1 MAESPEA
8 ESLDVGIPGSGA
20 TGFSVNA
27 SSEPILSAEQLE
39 DVVADVFRLREHW
52 IERATGFFTLGLAL
66 YKDGREYAG
75 RPLDVDESNARLEEG
90 FGAALAELKA
100 FLSREL
106 GSEVEWGHGL
116 PLPGF
121 HIFDA
126 TALRPAEPTGDAH
139 FDIQY
144 VWGRFEEPVLDVVSV
159 TVPIRVPASGTSLE
173 YWPVDYAEF
182 ERLYSD
188 ETIDSVADAERLFPM
203 HEVSY
208 VPGKPCVIRGLPL
221 HRIGTTPRVEPSD
234 YRITLQG
241 HAVRLGDR
249 WVAYW

>member
-1 MAESPEA
+1 M
-8 ESLDVGIPGSGA
+8 DVGIPGSA
-20 TGFSVNA
+20 TTGFSVEA
-27 SSEPILSAEQLE
+27 SDESILSAEQLE
-39 DVVADVFRLREHW
+39 DVVESVFRLREHW
-52 IERATGFFTLGLAL
+52 VERAQGFFTLGLAL
-66 YKDGREYAG
+66 YKDGREAEG
-75 RPLDVDESNARLEEG
+75 GPLDVDESNGKLEEN
-90 FGAALAELKA
+90 FGTALAELRA
-100 FLSREL
+100 FLAREL
-106 GSEVEWGHGL
+106 DAEVEWGQGL

-121 HIFDA
+121 HVFDA
-126 TALRPAEPTGDAH
+126 TALRPGEPTGDAH

-208 VPGKPCVIRGLPL
+208 VRGKPCVIRGLPL